1 MNWIARHVDSILV
14 GIALIL
20 SVMWI
25 SNYIVQPVARPPTI
39 TAVDDHYVPPVLRIG
54 EVRGTK
60 STFKL
65 TPAIAGSMTSG
76 LQLR

>member
-1 MNWIARHVDSILV
+1 MNWIARRVDSILV

-25 SNYIVQPVARPPTI
+25 TNYIVQPVAAPATI
-39 TAVDDHYVPPVLRIG
+39 TAVEDHYVPPMLRIG

-60 STFKL
+60 STF
-65 TPAIAGSMTSG
+65 
-76 LQLR
+76 

>member
-25 SNYIVQPVARPPTI
+25 SNYIVQPVAGPPTV
-39 TAVDDHYVPPVLRIG
+39 TAVDDHYVPHMLRIG

-60 STFKL
+60 STLKL
-65 TPAIAGSMTSG
+65 APAIAGSTTSG
-76 LQLR
+76 LKLR